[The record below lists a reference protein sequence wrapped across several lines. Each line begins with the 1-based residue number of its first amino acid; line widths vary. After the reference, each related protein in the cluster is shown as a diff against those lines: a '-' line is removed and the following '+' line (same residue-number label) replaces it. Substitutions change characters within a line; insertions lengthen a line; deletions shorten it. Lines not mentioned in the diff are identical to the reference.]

1 MSVITTDQCIL
12 SGALKL
18 YGSLL
23 NSFPRLGFCLP
34 RAGQGRWKQNLPKL
48 LPAERSSVECEI
60 SLGGWWQEEH
70 GQWISPLREPIH
82 WPPGPGGMQ
91 QWRGLSP
98 RSWWSCPFRTS
109 WGRLVTWK
117 ELVELSPPQI
127 QVPYNTGPAPSHYRQ
142 LWHAGNILLWCS
154 RNYIRSSP
162 EEVPAQQKQSP
173 GTLSQGSLESHQL
186 IRGVTPVRKESLE
199 YDVTAWLDLWEI
211 QATCRPHVKCP
222 VGLPSRGKP
231 EIWEMTSWH
240 LVRKNRGVYGK
251 LPICH
256 SLFLIA
262 WCAWS
267 QKLASQLLLILAPS
281 YVFMFHILTSMV

>member
-127 QVPYNTGPAPSHYRQ
+127 QVPYNTRCLQGLPPPTTGSYGM
-142 LWHAGNILLWCS
+142 LGTSFCD
-154 RNYIRSSP
+154 
-162 EEVPAQQKQSP
+162 AQGITS
-173 GTLSQGSLESHQL
+173 
-186 IRGVTPVRKESLE
+186 
-199 YDVTAWLDLWEI
+199 D
-211 QATCRPHVKCP
+211 PHLKKF
-222 VGLPSRGKP
+222 LPSRSRALAP
-231 EIWEMTSWH
+231 CPRAAWRVTSWLEEWH
-240 LVRKNRGVYGK
+240 LWGRN
-251 LPICH
+251 H
-256 SLFLIA
+256 
-262 WCAWS
+262 WS
-267 QKLASQLLLILAPS
+267 MMSQ
-281 YVFMFHILTSMV
+281 HG